1 MQSKSPEELHAQAYR
16 VVFRIVGVEALAVR
30 YVHSPEG
37 HGKFLPL
44 VQSIRKSGAVPEHE
58 LIAGGAC
65 GEISVVE
72 KDACAPIQRSRHVPA
87 AREFGPNCQNG
98 SCTGRGAI
106 EASALSVPAPAE
118 PVPKDMFPRAR
129 DRVR

>member
-1 MQSKSPEELHAQAYR
+1 MPSKGPEELHAQAYR

-37 HGKFLPL
+37 HGKFLPV

-72 KDACAPIQRSRHVPA
+72 KDACAPIQRSGQVPA
-87 AREFGPNCQNG
+87 AREFGSSCQNG

-106 EASALSVPAPAE
+106 EDLVFE
-118 PVPKDMFPRAR
+118 RAR
-129 DRVR
+129 FG